1 MTPDPASE
9 TTAFRQG
16 IPLALF
22 SGVLFGAGTPFAK
35 MLLGRVDPWLMAG
48 LLYLGA
54 GLGLAVIHLSRRALR
69 LPAVEAPL
77 RRPDLLWLA
86 AVIAAGGIL
95 GPLFLMLGLARTDAA
110 ASSLLLNL

>member
-1 MTPDPASE
+1 MTPDPSSE

-22 SGVLFGAGTPFAK
+22 SAVLFGASTPLAK
-35 MLLGRVDPWLMAG
+35 MLLGHVDPWLMAG

-54 GLGLAVIHLSRRALR
+54 GLGLAVIHLSRSALR
-69 LPAVEAPL
+69 LPALEAPL
-77 RRPDLLWLA
+77 RRADVPWLI
-86 AVIAAGGIL
+86 AVIIAGGIL